1 MNISYVCDIGIT
13 ANMKKEK
20 GSDAIFVVKE
30 NKLYGCKEGTKSKLK
45 TRLQYALK
53 PSYNKR

>member
-1 MNISYVCDIGIT
+1 VNISYVCDIGIT
-13 ANMKKEK
+13 AKMKKEK

-45 TRLQYALK
+45 TRLQ
-53 PSYNKR
+53 